1 MPKTWKD
8 DRYWLRTQL
17 RKNMTKEHALPAQV
31 ATLYATLCS
40 HLRGK
45 IHMRS
50 YASKTGGWCLAN
62 HPKFPPL
69 EGALLSIYTKRY
81 GLQAQTYYES
91 STINSLDDQA
101 RWLNKH
107 LSWLHGEERELGMR
121 VLNNA
126 YEIAKS
132 A

>member
-31 ATLYATLCS
+31 ATLYAALCS

-50 YASKTGGWCLAN
+50 YAAKSGGWCLAN
-62 HPKFPPL
+62 HPNKPPL
-69 EGALLSIYTKRY
+69 EGALLLAYRKRY

-126 YEIAKS
+126 YEIAK
-132 A
+132 AG

>member
-8 DRYWLRTQL
+8 DRNWLRKQL
-17 RKNMTKEHALPAQV
+17 NMNLRHKPLCPET
-31 ATLYATLCS
+31 ATLYMTLCS

-50 YASKTGGWCLAN
+50 YAAKSGGWCLAN
-62 HPKFPPL
+62 HPNKPPL
-69 EGALLSIYTKRY
+69 EGALLLAYRKRY

-91 STINSLDDQA
+91 SAINSLDDQA